1 MPDYTEEKL
10 KEITIG
16 ERKPHNSTIYL
27 SEYDPQWPELF
38 TNEKKRIQSVLGECI
53 LQIEHVGST
62 SIPGLIAKPIIDIL
76 LVVLNSSD
84 EFSYVPQLESS
95 GYTLRVREPDWF
107 QHRLLKG
114 QNPAINLHVF
124 SKGCS
129 EIEKMLLFRD
139 YLRTNTQARDLY
151 ANTKL
156 ELAKKTWK
164 YIQDYA
170 SAKSEVIEGIVHD
183 ARNFYNP

>member
-38 TNEKKRIQSVLGECI
+38 EVEKKRIQSALGDHA

-62 SIPGLIAKPIIDIL
+62 SIPDLIAKPIIDIL
-76 LVVLNSSD
+76 LVVEDSTNES
-84 EFSYVPQLESS
+84 SYVSHLESS
-95 GYTLRVREPDWF
+95 GYILRVREPDWF
-107 QHRLLKG
+107 QHRLFKG
-114 QNPAINLHVF
+114 LNPPLNLHVF

-129 EIEKMLLFRD
+129 EIDKMLLFRD
-139 YLRTNTQARDLY
+139 YLRNNPQAKELY
-151 ANTKL
+151 ANTKRK
-156 ELAKKTWK
+156 LAKKTWK
-164 YIQDYA
+164 YVQDYA
-170 SAKSEVIEGIVHD
+170 NAKSAVVEGIVRE
-183 ARNFYNP
+183 ARDFTNQ